1 MKKKSNWYRH
11 TVQILFFI
19 TISLFALNH
28 VLRSEGAALLPFLP
42 SLSLHAMCPFGG
54 VESAMS
60 FITAGTLVQK
70 ITETTMILSAFVLV
84 MTLILGSVFCGYV
97 CPLGTLQE
105 FIGKI
110 GRKLF
115 GKKYN
120 TFVPKKWHS
129 VLKYLRYVSLVL
141 VVLMTW
147 NAMTLVFADVDP
159 YFAMYH
165 FFTGKA
171 TIASLAMLGLT
182 LLGSLFVE
190 RPWCKYLC
198 PYGAL
203 LGLVSKISLFKIRKE
218 DSVCASC
225 GQCNSQCPMG
235 IDLSEKTVVRDA
247 HCIRCLDCVS
257 DGCFKD
263 AIDYTVPPKRQKDC
277 ENDACFDK

>member
-11 TVQILFFI
+11 TVQILFFV

-28 VLRSEGAALLPFLP
+28 VLGFEGSSLLPFLP
-42 SLSLHAMCPFGG
+42 SVSLHALCPFGG
-54 VESAMS
+54 VESAIS
-60 FITAGTLVQK
+60 FITAGTLVHK

-84 MTLILGSVFCGYV
+84 MTLILGPVFCGFV

-110 GRKLF
+110 GRKIF

-120 TFVPKKWHS
+120 TFVPKNWHTA
-129 VLKYLRYVSLVL
+129 LKYLRYVSLALVL
-141 VVLMTW
+141 VMTY

-159 YFAMYH
+159 YYAMYH

-171 TIASLAMLGLT
+171 TIASLVILGLT
-182 LLGSLFVE
+182 LVGSLFVE

-203 LGLVSKISLFKIRKE
+203 LGLVGKISLFKIRKE
-218 DSVCASC
+218 DSACAGC

-247 HCIRCLDCVS
+247 NCIRCLDCAA
-257 DGCFKD
+257 DGCFKG
-263 AIDYTVPPKRQKDC
+263 AIDYSPVRKQKDC
-277 ENDACFDK
+277 GNGACLEKR